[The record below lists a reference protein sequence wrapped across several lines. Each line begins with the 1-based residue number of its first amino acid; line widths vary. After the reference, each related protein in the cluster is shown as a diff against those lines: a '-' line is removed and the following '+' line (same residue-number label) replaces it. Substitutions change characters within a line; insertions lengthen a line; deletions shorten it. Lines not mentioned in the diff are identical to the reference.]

1 VIILCVRW
9 YLCYK
14 LSFRDLVE
22 MMAERG
28 LHLSHTTIMRWVQR
42 YAPEFERRWTRFARK
57 VGRSWRVDETYLK
70 VRGRWVYLYRA
81 VDRDGDTVDFRL
93 SPTRDV
99 AAAKAFF
106 RKALRTQKRAPVSIT
121 LDGALVNASSVS
133 LKTLHVFHMD
143 ECLDWEGKP
152 LPAGHPY
159 NFKTF
164 MERHF
169 YGGIRPELAVPEEL
183 RHWLL
188 PATMEEIRAAINEA
202 PIDITVG
209 GWGQHGHVAYNQA
222 RRHPFHHVTLD
233 QIANSSIR
241 IQENNID
248 TIVALAQRTFGAAYQ
263 FVPPMSIT
271 LGMRE
276 CLSAKKV
283 RVYSDT
289 GAWKQTALRVA
300 LFSEPTPEY
309 PMTLLQTHPD
319 AIITATL
326 ETSIHPISENPDWG
340 EHAKLWGGQAA
351 AAGWS
356 RSTNGLKPRCQCRK
370 ASSNVAL
377 ST

>member
-1 VIILCVRW
+1 VTLKSASNTRFNSPAFIDVRE
-9 YLCYK
+9 L
-14 LSFRDLVE
+14 
-22 MMAERG
+22 
-28 LHLSHTTIMRWVQR
+28 
-42 YAPEFERRWTRFARK
+42 RRWCAIPARELPGHPELR
-57 VGRSWRVDETYLK
+57 VPYRQVANSIEMGELMARELIETIEENNRQGR
-70 VRGRWVYLYRA
+70 
-81 VDRDGDTVDFRL
+81 
-93 SPTRDV
+93 PTR
-99 AAAKAFF
+99 AIIPCGPTCWYEPF
-106 RKALRTQKRAPVSIT
+106 R
-121 LDGALVNASSVS
+121 ALVNAGSVS
-133 LKTLHVFHMD
+133 LKTLRVFHMD

-159 NFKTF
+159 NFRTF

-169 YGGIRPELAVPEEL
+169 YGGIRPELAVPGEL

-188 PATMEEIRAAINEA
+188 PATMEANRSAIDEA

-209 GWGQHGHVAYNQA
+209 GWGQDGHVAYNQA

-319 AIITATL
+319 AIVTATL
-326 ETSIHPISENPDWG
+326 ETSVHPISENPDW
-340 EHAKLWGGQAA
+340 ELF
-351 AAGWS
+351 
-356 RSTNGLKPRCQCRK
+356 
-370 ASSNVAL
+370 
-377 ST
+377 

>member
-1 VIILCVRW
+1 MTLKSASNTRFNSPAFIDVRE
-9 YLCYK
+9 L
-14 LSFRDLVE
+14 
-22 MMAERG
+22 
-28 LHLSHTTIMRWVQR
+28 
-42 YAPEFERRWTRFARK
+42 RRWCAIPARELP
-57 VGRSWRVDETYLK
+57 GHPELRVPYRQVANSIEMGELMARELIETIEENN
-70 VRGRWVYLYRA
+70 RQRR
-81 VDRDGDTVDFRL
+81 
-93 SPTRDV
+93 PTR
-99 AAAKAFF
+99 AIIPCGPTCWYEPF
-106 RKALRTQKRAPVSIT
+106 R
-121 LDGALVNASSVS
+121 ALVNAGSVS
-133 LKTLHVFHMD
+133 LKTLRVFHMD

-159 NFKTF
+159 NFRIF

-169 YGGIRPELAVPEEL
+169 YGGIRPELAVPGEL

-188 PATMEEIRAAINEA
+188 PATMEAVRAAIDEA

-209 GWGQHGHVAYNQA
+209 GWGQDGHVAYNQA

-309 PMTLLQTHPD
+309 PMTLLQTHSD
-319 AIITATL
+319 AIVTATL
-326 ETSIHPISENPDWG
+326 ETSVHPISENPDW
-340 EHAKLWGGQAA
+340 ELF
-351 AAGWS
+351 
-356 RSTNGLKPRCQCRK
+356 
-370 ASSNVAL
+370 
-377 ST
+377 